1 MTYSS
6 SSRVTMSLWRY
17 IQLTKRTRMQ
27 SGHRHAAVAGFRLV
41 CLVLA
46 IACCGCDDSPS
57 PQSLPQV
64 AITIGGKQLL
74 VEVARTKEQRALGMM
89 FRKDIGP
96 DEGMLFVFPQ
106 AKKLSFFMKNTHVP
120 LSIAFIRMDG
130 VIDRI
135 TGMAPQTET
144 EHISRTSCLY
154 ALEMPQG
161 WFAEH
166 GVLAGAKLT
175 LPPDLKAAAE

>member
-1 MTYSS
+1 
-6 SSRVTMSLWRY
+6 
-17 IQLTKRTRMQ
+17 MQ
-27 SGHRHAAVAGFRLV
+27 SGHRHVGVAGLRFV
-41 CLVLA
+41 CILLA

-64 AITIGGKQLL
+64 AITIGGKELL

-89 FRKDIGP
+89 HRKKIGP

-106 AKKLSFFMKNTHVP
+106 AEKLSFYMKNTHVP
-120 LSIAFIRMDG
+120 LSIAFVRSDG

-135 TGMAPQTET
+135 TGMAPQTLT
-144 EHISRTSCLY
+144 SHTSRTPCLY

-161 WFAEH
+161 WFAQH
-166 GVLAGAKLT
+166 GVLIGAKIT
-175 LPPDLKAAAE
+175 LPPDLDAVDE